1 MASINEYLTIDV
13 TKGIA
18 RPDCIFKGKTYR
30 ITILSDV
37 LVRLEYNE
45 NGIFNDYPTL
55 FAINRN
61 FTEKPNFTV
70 KEDDKFLNITND
82 YFILEYSKEKPFVAS
97 KLVPD
102 SNLRITLRQTDKMWY
117 VNQPEVKNLKG
128 ATYSFDY
135 PKTLHYQK
143 DFTT

>member
-13 TKGIA
+13 TKGVA

-82 YFILEYSKEKPFVAS
+82 YFILEYSKENH
-97 KLVPD
+97 L
-102 SNLRITLRQTDKMWY
+102 
-117 VNQPEVKNLKG
+117 
-128 ATYSFDY
+128 
-135 PKTLHYQK
+135 
-143 DFTT
+143 

>member
-1 MASINEYLTIDV
+1 M
-13 TKGIA
+13 
-18 RPDCIFKGKTYR
+18 
-30 ITILSDV
+30 
-37 LVRLEYNE
+37 
-45 NGIFNDYPTL
+45 
-55 FAINRN
+55 
-61 FTEKPNFTV
+61 
-70 KEDDKFLNITND
+70 NITND